1 MPDENPTPT
10 NPNPAPTT
18 PAETPSDQ
26 VSLPRT
32 EYDAIMAS
40 HREVSRVRSEEAT
53 RARTEGERLAALER
67 RYLDAERDGAISRA
81 FSNVKFTSDQAAA
94 DARVLMGVDVE
105 VRQGADGSAEVV
117 HRPTG
122 RPLSEVAPELLQGGR
137 FAHLLAPT
145 AGGGSGFAET
155 RRGQVLVDNNPAPA
169 GSMAARLIDATRS
182 AMAGNS
188 AGSGPSFGLRH

>member
-53 RARTEGERLAALER
+53 RTRSEEERLAALEQR
-67 RYLDAERDGAISRA
+67 FLNSERAGAISRA
-81 FSNVKFTSDQAAA
+81 FSNVKFVNDQAAA

-105 VRQGADGSAEVV
+105 VRQGGRRFGRGRAPSDGPTAIRGRSGAA
-117 HRPTG
+117 TG
-122 RPLSEVAPELLQGGR
+122 RPVRPPTRPHGR
-137 FAHLLAPT
+137 
-145 AGGGSGFAET
+145 
-155 RRGQVLVDNNPAPA
+155 RRL
-169 GSMAARLIDATRS
+169 RLR
-182 AMAGNS
+182 
-188 AGSGPSFGLRH
+188 